1 MKKMKCKRMLFLFLI
16 LPFALPNL
24 VHAAEF
30 EFGNTTKQDNVTKIP
45 VSIKVEEGE
54 EITTAK
60 LGCTTENTEVKCT
73 VEPTPS
79 SGFTSASN
87 MFTYTMGGNIPVG
100 THLFANLV
108 ITNDTTTRFSNLRVE
123 LKDSMIQGVTKS
135 AYMNTVVGP
144 KVEVVQSTDATLKS
158 VKVSQGTMQP
168 EFKNTTYDYT
178 VYNIPDTVN
187 SIRFTPACNGGDN
200 TCDFSISGGK
210 SVSGT
215 SVTLNQ
221 GENKISIEVVASAGN
236 KQTYTFTVYR
246 GETSFNSAKLASLD
260 FGDYALTPA
269 FSSDT
274 KEYTLTVPNTIT
286 NVDDILK
293 YTLQDTNAKA
303 TVNGTD
309 NFTVGT
315 NTLTIKVDNANGDE
329 SITYKVTI
337 TRLSEENIE
346 ILKYI
351 NDEVT
356 FKDADGSQ
364 MTLKMDVFKTTYPTM
379 YEKIINNEFRFDA
392 DGNLITEE
400 ENKDDEVDTKK
411 EEKEDKT
418 WLIILLVVV
427 GLAIIAGSGFLIFRK
442 KKPKNEKG
450 KKKEEN
456 EEKESLEEAE
466 EIAKTE
472 MTEEELGSDF
482 SDDADK
488 TVDVDEAL
496 SDLMNTKQYE
506 FNTEEFKRI
515 EEEDE

>member
-1 MKKMKCKRMLFLFLI
+1 MKKMKCKGILFLMGI
-16 LPFALPNL
+16 LVLSLPNG
-24 VHAAEF
+24 VKAAEF
-30 EFGNTTKQDNVTKIP
+30 EFGSTTKQDNVTKIP
-45 VSIKVEEGE
+45 VSLKVEEGE
-54 EITTAK
+54 EITTVK
-60 LGCTTENTEVKCT
+60 LGCQTENTEVKCS

-87 MFTYTMGGNIPVG
+87 MFTYTMGGNIPIG
-100 THLFANLV
+100 SHLFANLV

-123 LKDSMIQGVTKS
+123 LKDSSIQGAAQTK
-135 AYMNTVVGP
+135 YTNTVVGP

-158 VKVSQGTMQP
+158 VKISQGMMQP
-168 EFKNTTYDYT
+168 EFKNTTYEYT
-178 VYNIPDTVN
+178 VYNIPDTIN
-187 SIRFTPACNGGDN
+187 SIRFTPTCNGGDN

-215 SVTLNQ
+215 TVTLNQ
-221 GENKISIEVVASAGN
+221 GENKISIEVVANAGN

-260 FGDYALTPA
+260 FGDYTLTPA

-286 NVDDILK
+286 NVTDVLK
-293 YTLQDTNAKA
+293 YTLQDTKAKA
-303 TVNGTD
+303 TVSGAD

-329 SITYKVTI
+329 TITYKVTI

-346 ILKYI
+346 VLKYI

-364 MTLKMDVFKTTYPTM
+364 MTLKMDVFKTTYPTI
-379 YEKIINNEFRFDA
+379 YSKIVNNEFKFDA
-392 DGNLITEE
+392 EGNIITEE
-400 ENKDDEVDTKK
+400 TKK
-411 EEKEDKT
+411 EEEPKKEEKKEDKT
-418 WLIILLVVV
+418 WLIILLVVL
-427 GLAIIAGSGFLIFRK
+427 GLAIIGGSGFLIFRK
-442 KKPKNEKG
+442 KKPK
-450 KKKEEN
+450 
-456 EEKESLEEAE
+456 EEKNNTKEKEIESAE
-466 EIAKTE
+466 EEAKTE

-482 SDDADK
+482 SEDADK

-506 FNTEEFKRI
+506 FNTEEYQKI